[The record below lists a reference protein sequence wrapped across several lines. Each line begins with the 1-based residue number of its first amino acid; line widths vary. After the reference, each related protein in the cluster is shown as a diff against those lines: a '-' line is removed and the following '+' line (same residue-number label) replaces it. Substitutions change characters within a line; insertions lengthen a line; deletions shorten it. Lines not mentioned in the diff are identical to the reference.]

1 MEDSLRVPGQDPGG
15 LDYHP
20 NNIQSFNQ
28 RQSNHVGTSRY
39 TPGSDN
45 ASLRS
50 AEKRLEL
57 LHDVVSIRSHN
68 SRRPLSIH
76 QPPKKTLW
84 QKFKDAFRAVIAFVF
99 SNVGICVLV
108 LGYLILGAFMF
119 QHLEAPLEVRV
130 SPVVGKR
137 RDIVEQLWNIT
148 ERYNTLHLANW
159 TSEVSAIIMQYEEEV
174 ISAVGEGYDGQDIP
188 TNLWTFS
195 GALLYSITVITT
207 IGYGHMV
214 PVTPIGK
221 IVTIAYAIVGVP
233 LFLLYLSNIGEI
245 FATSFKWSYSRL
257 CKCQILKVQRL
268 RRAQYRVDAL
278 PQQIHSPGGI
288 IDLQGSVNEREKTS
302 VQSAE
307 RSLSNNSTEGESSL
321 CTNED
326 EDGEDEYSV
335 EEGGPKLE
343 PLNRVSVPIT
353 LSLSVMITY
362 VCGGAILFG
371 EWEQWGFLDGSY
383 FCFITLATIGF
394 GDMVPGDA
402 AADDESFG
410 GLVNLQFIF
419 CSLYIIFGMAVI
431 AMCFSLMQEKV
442 VRGVIAL
449 GTKIGIIKPDP
460 GG

>member
-1 MEDSLRVPGQDPGG
+1 MEDCLRVPGQDPGG
-15 LDYHP
+15 LEYQQ
-20 NNIQSFNQ
+20 NNIQSCNQ
-28 RQSNHVGTSRY
+28 RQGNHVGSSRNI
-39 TPGSDN
+39 PSDN

-57 LHDVVSIRSHN
+57 LHDVVSIRSQN
-68 SRRPLSIH
+68 SRRPHSVF
-76 QPPKKTLW
+76 QPPKRTLW
-84 QKFKDAFRAVIAFVF
+84 QKFKDATRAVIAFVF

-119 QHLEAPLEVRV
+119 QHLEAPLEVKV
-130 SPVVGKR
+130 SPVVGRR
-137 RDIVEQLWNIT
+137 RDIVASLWNIT
-148 ERYNTLHLANW
+148 ERYNTLHMANW

-174 ISAVGEGYDGQDIP
+174 IGAVGEGYDGQDIP

-221 IVTIAYAIVGVP
+221 IVTIVYAIVGVP

-278 PQQIHSPGGI
+278 PQQIHSARGI
-288 IDLQGSVNEREKTS
+288 IDLQEREKTS

-307 RSLSNNSTEGESSL
+307 RSLSNNSIEDDSSV
-321 CTNED
+321 CTNDED
-326 EDGEDEYSV
+326 EEDDEYSV
-335 EEGGPKLE
+335 ADGGPKLE
-343 PLNRVSVPIT
+343 PLSRVSVPIS

-383 FCFITLATIGF
+383 FCFITLSTIGF

-402 AADDESFG
+402 ASDIDDESFG

-442 VRGVIAL
+442 VRGVVAL